1 MTLKC
6 KALENIARDLGKGGG
21 DGGGGGGHFIFVF
34 ALSQDP
40 IISDPG
46 TG

>member
-6 KALENIARDLGKGGG
+6 KALENIARDLGKGG
-21 DGGGGGGHFIFVF
+21 GGGGGGHFIFVF

>member
-6 KALENIARDLGKGGG
+6 KAPENIARDLGKGGG
-21 DGGGGGGHFIFVF
+21 GGGGGGGHFIFVF

>member
-6 KALENIARDLGKGGG
+6 KALENIARDLGK
-21 DGGGGGGHFIFVF
+21 GGGGGGHFIFVF

>member
-21 DGGGGGGHFIFVF
+21 GGGGGGGHFIFVF

>member
-6 KALENIARDLGKGGG
+6 KALENRSDFGK
-21 DGGGGGGHFIFVF
+21 GGGGGGRFIFVF